1 MYARTNAS
9 STHGDFQDRNGVNYV
24 SSSES
29 FGHCSQLFWK
39 KDPNDSGVRKPPI
52 ASELSQQT
60 KAASGQWGT
69 MLLTK
74 HQLKPVYYAQ
84 RPAVAFAARP
94 CYTATDPFGELNPSS
109 TISWCDQLP
118 SSSAALSSSSLS
130 SASLSTSSLSMES
143 QAPAPAPPPPPPSAT
158 TATAD
163 DMDSDERPYVCDLCS
178 CAYKHASSLLNHKL
192 THKTGDFRCD
202 FCSKPYTNY
211 MSLRNHMRIHGQ
223 KRYMCDLCGKAFR
236 LARYLRNHQ
245 RIHDDGP
252 NRFDCP
258 SCCKSYRTM
267 LELAQH
273 RCSAAASNQNRF
285 NCPSCFKSYRTML
298 DLAQHRCS
306 AAAKNQVGVS
316 VRVCVCVC
324 VCVLPQLKAFMSEQ
338 HQQLEEEP
346 FGSQSPHTHL
356 SQLQLCF
363 CLMPGSGGR
372 RGNFSAAP
380 RRQQQ
385 QQNSGGSLMQPPHG
399 GHGQQEPLPSH
410 CVSPMSQGG
419 QGGVASQ
426 PGPDP
431 HQQGRPSSVPSQSSQ
446 QSMRSSTSNKHV
458 PSSSANPSSYSLLQP
473 LVPDVKEISSGY
485 TRLSANPM
493 VGQSASCAAQG
504 PLDPGPAGPTPD
516 LTYSPPAT
524 DCCPFVS
531 SHLCLSLL
539 PLQPKHQD
547 TFSLAPQR
555 PLTTIN
561 PIGHSLHP
569 NGAPSIKP
577 SPVPRS
583 IQAMPWEQRSLYNQ

>member
-1 MYARTNAS
+1 MYARTNTG

-24 SSSES
+24 TSTES

-39 KDPNDSGVRKPPI
+39 KDPNDSG
-52 ASELSQQT
+52 
-60 KAASGQWGT
+60 
-69 MLLTK
+69 
-74 HQLKPVYYAQ
+74 
-84 RPAVAFAARP
+84 
-94 CYTATDPFGELNPSS
+94 PSS

-130 SASLSTSSLSMES
+130 SASLSSSSLSLES
-143 QAPAPAPPPPPPSAT
+143 RAPAPAPAT
-158 TATAD
+158 TASD
-163 DMDSDERPYVCDLCS
+163 DMESDERPYVCDLCT

-273 RCSAAASNQNRF
+273 RCTAAATNQNRF

-306 AAAKNQVGVS
+306 AAAKNQS
-316 VRVCVCVC
+316 
-324 VCVLPQLKAFMSEQ
+324 
-338 HQQLEEEP
+338 
-346 FGSQSPHTHL
+346 GS
-356 SQLQLCF
+356 
-363 CLMPGSGGR
+363 R
-372 RGNFSAAP
+372 RSNYSNAA

-385 QQNSGGSLMQPPHG
+385 QQQQNSANSMMQPQHG

-419 QGGVASQ
+419 QGGVSSQ
-426 PGPDP
+426 SVPDP
-431 HQQGRPSSVPSQSSQ
+431 HQQGRPSSVSSQSSQ
-446 QSMRSSTSNKHV
+446 QSMRSSSSNKHV
-458 PSSSANPSSYSLLQP
+458 SSSSATPSSSYSLLQP
-473 LVPDVKEISSGY
+473 LVPE
-485 TRLSANPM
+485 
-493 VGQSASCAAQG
+493 
-504 PLDPGPAGPTPD
+504 
-516 LTYSPPAT
+516 
-524 DCCPFVS
+524 
-531 SHLCLSLL
+531 
-539 PLQPKHQD
+539 PKHQD

-569 NGAPSIKP
+569 NGAPTLKP
-577 SPVPRS
+577 SPVPRT

>member
-1 MYARTNAS
+1 MYARTNTG

-24 SSSES
+24 TSTES

-39 KDPNDSGVRKPPI
+39 KDPNDSG
-52 ASELSQQT
+52 
-60 KAASGQWGT
+60 
-69 MLLTK
+69 
-74 HQLKPVYYAQ
+74 
-84 RPAVAFAARP
+84 
-94 CYTATDPFGELNPSS
+94 PSS

-130 SASLSTSSLSMES
+130 STSLSSSSLSMES
-143 QAPAPAPPPPPPSAT
+143 QAPAPPQAS
-158 TATAD
+158 TASTD
-163 DMDSDERPYVCDLCS
+163 DMESDERPYVCDMCT

-192 THKTGDFRCD
+192 THKTGDFKCD

-273 RCSAAASNQNRF
+273 RCTAAASNQNRF

-306 AAAKNQVGVS
+306 AAAKNQ
-316 VRVCVCVC
+316 
-324 VCVLPQLKAFMSEQ
+324 
-338 HQQLEEEP
+338 
-346 FGSQSPHTHL
+346 
-356 SQLQLCF
+356 
-363 CLMPGSGGR
+363 SGGR
-372 RGNFSAAP
+372 RSSFASTP

-385 QQNSGGSLMQPPHG
+385 QQQQQQQNSASSMMQPQHG
-399 GHGQQEPLPSH
+399 HSQQDPLPSH

-419 QGGVASQ
+419 PSV
-426 PGPDP
+426 PDP
-431 HQQGRPSSVPSQSSQ
+431 HQGHPSSVSSQSSQ
-446 QSMRSSTSNKHV
+446 QSMRSSSSKHV
-458 PSSSANPSSYSLLQP
+458 SSSSATPSSSYSLLQP
-473 LVPDVKEISSGY
+473 LVPEVKEMSSGY
-485 TRLSANPM
+485 TRLSAM
-493 VGQSASCAAQG
+493 
-504 PLDPGPAGPTPD
+504 
-516 LTYSPPAT
+516 
-524 DCCPFVS
+524 
-531 SHLCLSLL
+531 
-539 PLQPKHQD
+539 PKHQD

-555 PLTTIN
+555 PLTIN

-569 NGAPSIKP
+569 NGAPTLKP
-577 SPVPRS
+577 SPVPRT

>member
-1 MYARTNAS
+1 MYARTNTG

-39 KDPNDSGVRKPPI
+39 KDPNDSG
-52 ASELSQQT
+52 
-60 KAASGQWGT
+60 
-69 MLLTK
+69 
-74 HQLKPVYYAQ
+74 
-84 RPAVAFAARP
+84 
-94 CYTATDPFGELNPSS
+94 PSS

-118 SSSAALSSSSLS
+118 PSSAALSSPSLS
-130 SASLSTSSLSMES
+130 LES
-143 QAPAPAPPPPPPSAT
+143 RAPAPPPLPPTT
-158 TATAD
+158 TASD
-163 DMDSDERPYVCDLCS
+163 DMESDERPYVCDLCN

-192 THKTGDFRCD
+192 THKTGDFKCD

-273 RCSAAASNQNRF
+273 RCSAAATNQNRF

-306 AAAKNQVGVS
+306 AAAKNQ
-316 VRVCVCVC
+316 
-324 VCVLPQLKAFMSEQ
+324 
-338 HQQLEEEP
+338 
-346 FGSQSPHTHL
+346 T
-356 SQLQLCF
+356 
-363 CLMPGSGGR
+363 GGR
-372 RGNFSAAP
+372 RSNFSVNP

-385 QQNSGGSLMQPPHG
+385 QQQQNSANSMMQPQHG
-399 GHGQQEPLPSH
+399 GHTQQEPLPSH
-410 CVSPMSQGG
+410 CVAAMSQGG
-419 QGGVASQ
+419 PGAGVSSQ
-426 PGPDP
+426 PVPDP
-431 HQQGRPSSVPSQSSQ
+431 HQQGRPSSVSSQSSQ
-446 QSMRSSTSNKHV
+446 QSMRSSSTNKHV
-458 PSSSANPSSYSLLQP
+458 PPSSATPSSYSLLQP
-473 LVPDVKEISSGY
+473 LVPE
-485 TRLSANPM
+485 
-493 VGQSASCAAQG
+493 
-504 PLDPGPAGPTPD
+504 
-516 LTYSPPAT
+516 
-524 DCCPFVS
+524 
-531 SHLCLSLL
+531 
-539 PLQPKHQD
+539 KHQD

-555 PLTTIN
+555 PLPTIN

-569 NGAPSIKP
+569 NGAPSLKP
-577 SPVPRS
+577 SPVPRT

>member
-1 MYARTNAS
+1 MYARTNTG

-24 SSSES
+24 SSTES

-39 KDPNDSGVRKPPI
+39 KDPNDSG
-52 ASELSQQT
+52 
-60 KAASGQWGT
+60 
-69 MLLTK
+69 
-74 HQLKPVYYAQ
+74 
-84 RPAVAFAARP
+84 
-94 CYTATDPFGELNPSS
+94 PSS
-109 TISWCDQLP
+109 TINWCDQLP

-130 SASLSTSSLSMES
+130 SASLSMES
-143 QAPAPAPPPPPPSAT
+143 RAPPPAAT
-158 TATAD
+158 D
-163 DMDSDERPYVCDLCS
+163 DMESDERPYVCDLCP

-192 THKTGDFRCD
+192 THRIGDFKCD

-273 RCSAAASNQNRF
+273 RCTAASSNQNRF

-306 AAAKNQVGVS
+306 AAAKNQ
-316 VRVCVCVC
+316 
-324 VCVLPQLKAFMSEQ
+324 
-338 HQQLEEEP
+338 
-346 FGSQSPHTHL
+346 
-356 SQLQLCF
+356 
-363 CLMPGSGGR
+363 SGGR
-372 RGNFSAAP
+372 RFSANP

-385 QQNSGGSLMQPPHG
+385 QNNATSMMQSQHG
-399 GHGQQEPLPSH
+399 GHAQQEALSSH
-410 CVSPMSQGG
+410 CVPAMSQGG
-419 QGGVASQ
+419 QGASQ
-426 PGPDP
+426 SVSDP
-431 HQQGRPSSVPSQSSQ
+431 HQVRPSSVSSQSSQ
-446 QSMRSSTSNKHV
+446 QSMRSSSSNKHV
-458 PSSSANPSSYSLLQP
+458 PSSSAAPSSSYSLLQP
-473 LVPDVKEISSGY
+473 LVPEVKEMNSGY

-493 VGQSASCAAQG
+493 
-504 PLDPGPAGPTPD
+504 
-516 LTYSPPAT
+516 
-524 DCCPFVS
+524 
-531 SHLCLSLL
+531 
-539 PLQPKHQD
+539 KHQD

-561 PIGHSLHP
+561 PISHSLHP
-569 NGAPSIKP
+569 NGAPSLKP
-577 SPVPRS
+577 SPLPRT

>member
-1 MYARTNAS
+1 MYARTNTS

-24 SSSES
+24 TSTES

-39 KDPNDSGVRKPPI
+39 KDPNDSG
-52 ASELSQQT
+52 
-60 KAASGQWGT
+60 
-69 MLLTK
+69 
-74 HQLKPVYYAQ
+74 
-84 RPAVAFAARP
+84 
-94 CYTATDPFGELNPSS
+94 PSS

-118 SSSAALSSSSLS
+118 SSSAALSTSSLSSASLSSSSLS
-130 SASLSTSSLSMES
+130 SASLSSSRLSMES
-143 QAPAPAPPPPPPSAT
+143 QAPAPAPPPAT
-158 TATAD
+158 TVSD
-163 DMDSDERPYVCDLCS
+163 DMESDERPYVCDLCS

-273 RCSAAASNQNRF
+273 RCSAAVSNQ
-285 NCPSCFKSYRTML
+285 
-298 DLAQHRCS
+298 
-306 AAAKNQVGVS
+306 
-316 VRVCVCVC
+316 
-324 VCVLPQLKAFMSEQ
+324 
-338 HQQLEEEP
+338 
-346 FGSQSPHTHL
+346 
-356 SQLQLCF
+356 
-363 CLMPGSGGR
+363 SGGR
-372 RGNFSAAP
+372 RSNFSATP

-385 QQNSGGSLMQPPHG
+385 QQQQQQNNANSMMQPHG
-399 GHGQQEPLPSH
+399 GHGQPEPLPSH

-419 QGGVASQ
+419 QGGGVASQ
-426 PGPDP
+426 SVPDP
-431 HQQGRPSSVPSQSSQ
+431 HQQGRPSSVSSQ
-446 QSMRSSTSNKHV
+446 ASQQNMRSSSSNKHV
-458 PSSSANPSSYSLLQP
+458 SSSSATPSSSYSLLQP
-473 LVPDVKEISSGY
+473 LVPEVKEMSSGY

-493 VGQSASCAAQG
+493 
-504 PLDPGPAGPTPD
+504 
-516 LTYSPPAT
+516 
-524 DCCPFVS
+524 
-531 SHLCLSLL
+531 
-539 PLQPKHQD
+539 PKHQD
-547 TFSLAPQR
+547 TFSLPPQR

-569 NGAPSIKP
+569 NGAPTLKP
-577 SPVPRS
+577 SPVPRT

>member
-1 MYARTNAS
+1 MYARTNTG

-24 SSSES
+24 TSTES
-29 FGHCSQLFWK
+29 FSHCSQLFWK
-39 KDPNDSGVRKPPI
+39 KDPNDSG
-52 ASELSQQT
+52 
-60 KAASGQWGT
+60 
-69 MLLTK
+69 
-74 HQLKPVYYAQ
+74 
-84 RPAVAFAARP
+84 
-94 CYTATDPFGELNPSS
+94 PST

-118 SSSAALSSSSLS
+118 SSSATLSSPSLS
-130 SASLSTSSLSMES
+130 SASLSSSSLSLES
-143 QAPAPAPPPPPPSAT
+143 RAPPPPPSQAPAT
-158 TATAD
+158 PASD
-163 DMDSDERPYVCDLCS
+163 DMESDERPYVCDMCS

-273 RCSAAASNQNRF
+273 RCTAAASNQ
-285 NCPSCFKSYRTML
+285 
-298 DLAQHRCS
+298 
-306 AAAKNQVGVS
+306 
-316 VRVCVCVC
+316 
-324 VCVLPQLKAFMSEQ
+324 
-338 HQQLEEEP
+338 
-346 FGSQSPHTHL
+346 
-356 SQLQLCF
+356 
-363 CLMPGSGGR
+363 SGGR
-372 RGNFSAAP
+372 RSNFSTTP

-385 QQNSGGSLMQPPHG
+385 QQQNNATSMMQAQHG

-419 QGGVASQ
+419 QGGGVSSQ
-426 PGPDP
+426 SVSDP
-431 HQQGRPSSVPSQSSQ
+431 HQGRPSSVSSQSSQ
-446 QSMRSSTSNKHV
+446 QSMRSSSSNKHV
-458 PSSSANPSSYSLLQP
+458 SSSATAPSSSYSLLQP
-473 LVPDVKEISSGY
+473 LVPEVKEMSSGY

-493 VGQSASCAAQG
+493 
-504 PLDPGPAGPTPD
+504 
-516 LTYSPPAT
+516 
-524 DCCPFVS
+524 
-531 SHLCLSLL
+531 
-539 PLQPKHQD
+539 PKHQD

-569 NGAPSIKP
+569 NGAPTLKP
-577 SPVPRS
+577 SPVPRT

>member
-1 MYARTNAS
+1 MYTRTNTS

-24 SSSES
+24 SSTES
-29 FGHCSQLFWK
+29 FAHCSQLFWK
-39 KDPNDSGVRKPPI
+39 KDPNDSG
-52 ASELSQQT
+52 
-60 KAASGQWGT
+60 
-69 MLLTK
+69 
-74 HQLKPVYYAQ
+74 
-84 RPAVAFAARP
+84 
-94 CYTATDPFGELNPSS
+94 PSS

-130 SASLSTSSLSMES
+130 STSLSSSSLSMES
-143 QAPAPAPPPPPPSAT
+143 QPPAPAPPPPT
-158 TATAD
+158 TAPSD
-163 DMDSDERPYVCDLCS
+163 DTESDERPYVCDLCS

-306 AAAKNQVGVS
+306 AAAKNQ
-316 VRVCVCVC
+316 
-324 VCVLPQLKAFMSEQ
+324 
-338 HQQLEEEP
+338 
-346 FGSQSPHTHL
+346 T
-356 SQLQLCF
+356 
-363 CLMPGSGGR
+363 GGR
-372 RGNFSAAP
+372 RSNFSAAP

-385 QQNSGGSLMQPPHG
+385 QNNANSMMQQQHG

-419 QGGVASQ
+419 PGAGVAGQSV
-426 PGPDP
+426 PDP
-431 HQQGRPSSVPSQSSQ
+431 HQGRPSSVSSQSSQ
-446 QSMRSSTSNKHV
+446 QGMRSSSSNKHV
-458 PSSSANPSSYSLLQP
+458 SSSSATPSSSYSLLQP
-473 LVPDVKEISSGY
+473 LVPEVKEISSGY

-493 VGQSASCAAQG
+493 ILPGDH
-504 PLDPGPAGPTPD
+504 PLLHTLPSRP
-516 LTYSPPAT
+516 
-524 DCCPFVS
+524 
-531 SHLCLSLL
+531 LSLL
-539 PLQPKHQD
+539 AEPKHQD

-569 NGAPSIKP
+569 NGAPSLKP
-577 SPVPRS
+577 SPVPRT

>member
-1 MYARTNAS
+1 MYARTNTG

-24 SSSES
+24 TSTET

-39 KDPNDSGVRKPPI
+39 KDPNDSG
-52 ASELSQQT
+52 
-60 KAASGQWGT
+60 
-69 MLLTK
+69 
-74 HQLKPVYYAQ
+74 
-84 RPAVAFAARP
+84 
-94 CYTATDPFGELNPSS
+94 PSS

-130 SASLSTSSLSMES
+130 SASLSSSSLSIES
-143 QAPAPAPPPPPPSAT
+143 RAPAPAPPTSAS
-158 TATAD
+158 D
-163 DMDSDERPYVCDLCS
+163 DMESDERPYVCDLCT

-273 RCSAAASNQNRF
+273 RCTAAS
-285 NCPSCFKSYRTML
+285 T
-298 DLAQHRCS
+298 
-306 AAAKNQVGVS
+306 
-316 VRVCVCVC
+316 
-324 VCVLPQLKAFMSEQ
+324 
-338 HQQLEEEP
+338 
-346 FGSQSPHTHL
+346 SQS
-356 SQLQLCF
+356 
-363 CLMPGSGGR
+363 GSR
-372 RGNFSAAP
+372 RNFSNA

-385 QQNSGGSLMQPPHG
+385 QQQQNNANSMMQHG
-399 GHGQQEPLPSH
+399 GHGQDALPSH
-410 CVSPMSQGG
+410 CVSPMSQPG
-419 QGGVASQ
+419 QGGQ
-426 PGPDP
+426 PVPDP
-431 HQQGRPSSVPSQSSQ
+431 HQGRPSSVSSQSSQ
-446 QSMRSSTSNKHV
+446 QSMRSSSSNKHH
-458 PSSSANPSSYSLLQP
+458 SSSGSTPSSSYSLLQP
-473 LVPDVKEISSGY
+473 LVPEVKEMSSGY

-493 VGQSASCAAQG
+493 
-504 PLDPGPAGPTPD
+504 
-516 LTYSPPAT
+516 
-524 DCCPFVS
+524 
-531 SHLCLSLL
+531 
-539 PLQPKHQD
+539 PKHQD

-569 NGAPSIKP
+569 NGAPTLKP
-577 SPVPRS
+577 SPVPRT

>member
-1 MYARTNAS
+1 MYARTNTG

-24 SSSES
+24 TSTES

-39 KDPNDSGVRKPPI
+39 KDPNDSG
-52 ASELSQQT
+52 
-60 KAASGQWGT
+60 
-69 MLLTK
+69 
-74 HQLKPVYYAQ
+74 
-84 RPAVAFAARP
+84 
-94 CYTATDPFGELNPSS
+94 PSS

-130 SASLSTSSLSMES
+130 SASLSSSSLSMES
-143 QAPAPAPPPPPPSAT
+143 RAPAPPAAT
-158 TATAD
+158 TASD
-163 DMDSDERPYVCDLCS
+163 DMESDERPYVCDLCS

-273 RCSAAASNQNRF
+273 RCTAAASNQ
-285 NCPSCFKSYRTML
+285 S
-298 DLAQHRCS
+298 
-306 AAAKNQVGVS
+306 
-316 VRVCVCVC
+316 
-324 VCVLPQLKAFMSEQ
+324 
-338 HQQLEEEP
+338 
-346 FGSQSPHTHL
+346 GS
-356 SQLQLCF
+356 
-363 CLMPGSGGR
+363 R
-372 RGNFSAAP
+372 RSNFSTTP

-385 QQNSGGSLMQPPHG
+385 QQQQQQNSANSMMQPQHG

-419 QGGVASQ
+419 QGGGVSSQ
-426 PGPDP
+426 PVPDP
-431 HQQGRPSSVPSQSSQ
+431 HQQGRPSSVSSQSSQ
-446 QSMRSSTSNKHV
+446 QSMRSSSSNKHV
-458 PSSSANPSSYSLLQP
+458 SSSATPSSSYSLLQP
-473 LVPDVKEISSGY
+473 LVPEVKEMSSGY

-493 VGQSASCAAQG
+493 
-504 PLDPGPAGPTPD
+504 
-516 LTYSPPAT
+516 
-524 DCCPFVS
+524 
-531 SHLCLSLL
+531 
-539 PLQPKHQD
+539 PKHQD

-569 NGAPSIKP
+569 NGAPTLKP
-577 SPVPRS
+577 SPVPRT

>member
-1 MYARTNAS
+1 MYARTNTG

-24 SSSES
+24 TSTES

-39 KDPNDSGVRKPPI
+39 KDPNDSG
-52 ASELSQQT
+52 
-60 KAASGQWGT
+60 
-69 MLLTK
+69 
-74 HQLKPVYYAQ
+74 
-84 RPAVAFAARP
+84 
-94 CYTATDPFGELNPSS
+94 PSS

-130 SASLSTSSLSMES
+130 SASLSSSSLSMES
-143 QAPAPAPPPPPPSAT
+143 RAPAPPAAT
-158 TATAD
+158 TASD
-163 DMDSDERPYVCDLCS
+163 DMESDERPYVCDLCS

-273 RCSAAASNQNRF
+273 RCTAAASNQNRF

-306 AAAKNQVGVS
+306 AAAKNQS
-316 VRVCVCVC
+316 
-324 VCVLPQLKAFMSEQ
+324 
-338 HQQLEEEP
+338 
-346 FGSQSPHTHL
+346 GS
-356 SQLQLCF
+356 
-363 CLMPGSGGR
+363 R
-372 RGNFSAAP
+372 RSNFSTAA

-385 QQNSGGSLMQPPHG
+385 QQQQQNSANSMMQPQHG

-419 QGGVASQ
+419 QGGGVSSQ
-426 PGPDP
+426 SVPDP
-431 HQQGRPSSVPSQSSQ
+431 HQQGRPSSVSSQSSQ
-446 QSMRSSTSNKHV
+446 QSMRSSSSNKHV
-458 PSSSANPSSYSLLQP
+458 SSSATPSSSYSLLQP
-473 LVPDVKEISSGY
+473 LVPE
-485 TRLSANPM
+485 
-493 VGQSASCAAQG
+493 
-504 PLDPGPAGPTPD
+504 
-516 LTYSPPAT
+516 
-524 DCCPFVS
+524 
-531 SHLCLSLL
+531 
-539 PLQPKHQD
+539 PKHQD

-569 NGAPSIKP
+569 NGAPTLKP
-577 SPVPRS
+577 SPVPRT

>member
-1 MYARTNAS
+1 MYARTNTG

-24 SSSES
+24 TSTES

-39 KDPNDSGVRKPPI
+39 KDPNDSG
-52 ASELSQQT
+52 
-60 KAASGQWGT
+60 
-69 MLLTK
+69 
-74 HQLKPVYYAQ
+74 
-84 RPAVAFAARP
+84 
-94 CYTATDPFGELNPSS
+94 PSS

-130 SASLSTSSLSMES
+130 SASLSSSSLSMES
-143 QAPAPAPPPPPPSAT
+143 RAPAPPAAT
-158 TATAD
+158 TASD
-163 DMDSDERPYVCDLCS
+163 DMESDERPYVCDLCS

-273 RCSAAASNQNRF
+273 RCTAAASNQ
-285 NCPSCFKSYRTML
+285 S
-298 DLAQHRCS
+298 
-306 AAAKNQVGVS
+306 
-316 VRVCVCVC
+316 
-324 VCVLPQLKAFMSEQ
+324 
-338 HQQLEEEP
+338 
-346 FGSQSPHTHL
+346 GS
-356 SQLQLCF
+356 
-363 CLMPGSGGR
+363 R
-372 RGNFSAAP
+372 RSNFSTTP

-385 QQNSGGSLMQPPHG
+385 QQQQQQNSANSMMQPQHG

-419 QGGVASQ
+419 QGGGVSSQ
-426 PGPDP
+426 PVPDP
-431 HQQGRPSSVPSQSSQ
+431 HQGRPSSVSSQSSQ
-446 QSMRSSTSNKHV
+446 QSMRSSSSNKHV
-458 PSSSANPSSYSLLQP
+458 SSSATPSSSYSLLQP
-473 LVPDVKEISSGY
+473 LVPEVKEMSSGY

-493 VGQSASCAAQG
+493 
-504 PLDPGPAGPTPD
+504 
-516 LTYSPPAT
+516 
-524 DCCPFVS
+524 
-531 SHLCLSLL
+531 
-539 PLQPKHQD
+539 PKHQD

-569 NGAPSIKP
+569 NGAPTLKP
-577 SPVPRS
+577 SPVPRT

>member
-1 MYARTNAS
+1 MYARTNTG

-24 SSSES
+24 TSTET

-39 KDPNDSGVRKPPI
+39 KDPNDSG
-52 ASELSQQT
+52 
-60 KAASGQWGT
+60 
-69 MLLTK
+69 
-74 HQLKPVYYAQ
+74 
-84 RPAVAFAARP
+84 
-94 CYTATDPFGELNPSS
+94 PSS

-130 SASLSTSSLSMES
+130 SASLSSSSLSIES
-143 QAPAPAPPPPPPSAT
+143 RAPAPAPPTSAS
-158 TATAD
+158 D
-163 DMDSDERPYVCDLCS
+163 DMESDERPYVCDLCT

-273 RCSAAASNQNRF
+273 RCTAASTSQNRF

-306 AAAKNQVGVS
+306 AAAKNQS
-316 VRVCVCVC
+316 
-324 VCVLPQLKAFMSEQ
+324 
-338 HQQLEEEP
+338 
-346 FGSQSPHTHL
+346 GS
-356 SQLQLCF
+356 
-363 CLMPGSGGR
+363 R
-372 RGNFSAAP
+372 RNFSNA

-385 QQNSGGSLMQPPHG
+385 QQQQNNANSMMQHG
-399 GHGQQEPLPSH
+399 GHGQDALPSH
-410 CVSPMSQGG
+410 CVSPMSQPG
-419 QGGVASQ
+419 QGGQ
-426 PGPDP
+426 PVPDP
-431 HQQGRPSSVPSQSSQ
+431 HQGRPSSVSSQSSQ
-446 QSMRSSTSNKHV
+446 QSMRSSSSNKHH
-458 PSSSANPSSYSLLQP
+458 SSSGSTPSSSYSLLQP
-473 LVPDVKEISSGY
+473 LVPE
-485 TRLSANPM
+485 
-493 VGQSASCAAQG
+493 
-504 PLDPGPAGPTPD
+504 
-516 LTYSPPAT
+516 
-524 DCCPFVS
+524 
-531 SHLCLSLL
+531 
-539 PLQPKHQD
+539 PKHQD

-569 NGAPSIKP
+569 NGAPTLKP
-577 SPVPRS
+577 SPVPRT

>member
-1 MYARTNAS
+1 MYARTNTS

-24 SSSES
+24 TSTES

-39 KDPNDSGVRKPPI
+39 KDPNDSG
-52 ASELSQQT
+52 
-60 KAASGQWGT
+60 
-69 MLLTK
+69 
-74 HQLKPVYYAQ
+74 
-84 RPAVAFAARP
+84 
-94 CYTATDPFGELNPSS
+94 PSS

-118 SSSAALSSSSLS
+118 SSSAALSTSSLSSASLSSSSLS
-130 SASLSTSSLSMES
+130 SASLSSSRLSMES
-143 QAPAPAPPPPPPSAT
+143 QAPAPAPPPAT
-158 TATAD
+158 TVSD
-163 DMDSDERPYVCDLCS
+163 DMESDERPYVCDLCS

-273 RCSAAASNQNRF
+273 RCSAAASNQ
-285 NCPSCFKSYRTML
+285 
-298 DLAQHRCS
+298 
-306 AAAKNQVGVS
+306 
-316 VRVCVCVC
+316 
-324 VCVLPQLKAFMSEQ
+324 
-338 HQQLEEEP
+338 
-346 FGSQSPHTHL
+346 
-356 SQLQLCF
+356 
-363 CLMPGSGGR
+363 SGGR
-372 RGNFSAAP
+372 RSNFSATP

-385 QQNSGGSLMQPPHG
+385 QQQQQQNNANSMMQPHG
-399 GHGQQEPLPSH
+399 GHGQPEPLPSH

-419 QGGVASQ
+419 QGGGVASQ
-426 PGPDP
+426 PVPDP
-431 HQQGRPSSVPSQSSQ
+431 HQQGRPSSVSSQ
-446 QSMRSSTSNKHV
+446 GSQQNMRSSSSNKHV
-458 PSSSANPSSYSLLQP
+458 SSSSATPSSSYSLLQP
-473 LVPDVKEISSGY
+473 LVPEVKEMSSGY

-493 VGQSASCAAQG
+493 
-504 PLDPGPAGPTPD
+504 
-516 LTYSPPAT
+516 
-524 DCCPFVS
+524 
-531 SHLCLSLL
+531 
-539 PLQPKHQD
+539 PKHQD
-547 TFSLAPQR
+547 TFSLPPQR

-569 NGAPSIKP
+569 NGAPTLKP
-577 SPVPRS
+577 SPVPRT

>member
-1 MYARTNAS
+1 MYARTNTG

-24 SSSES
+24 TSTES

-39 KDPNDSGVRKPPI
+39 KDPNDSG
-52 ASELSQQT
+52 
-60 KAASGQWGT
+60 
-69 MLLTK
+69 
-74 HQLKPVYYAQ
+74 
-84 RPAVAFAARP
+84 
-94 CYTATDPFGELNPSS
+94 PSS

-130 SASLSTSSLSMES
+130 SASLSSSSLSMES
-143 QAPAPAPPPPPPSAT
+143 RAPAPPAAT
-158 TATAD
+158 TASD
-163 DMDSDERPYVCDLCS
+163 DMESDERPYVCDLCS

-273 RCSAAASNQNRF
+273 RCTAAASNQ
-285 NCPSCFKSYRTML
+285 S
-298 DLAQHRCS
+298 
-306 AAAKNQVGVS
+306 
-316 VRVCVCVC
+316 
-324 VCVLPQLKAFMSEQ
+324 
-338 HQQLEEEP
+338 
-346 FGSQSPHTHL
+346 GS
-356 SQLQLCF
+356 
-363 CLMPGSGGR
+363 R
-372 RGNFSAAP
+372 RSNFSTAA

-385 QQNSGGSLMQPPHG
+385 QQQQQNSANSMMQPQHG

-419 QGGVASQ
+419 QGGGVSSQ
-426 PGPDP
+426 SVPDP
-431 HQQGRPSSVPSQSSQ
+431 HQGRPSSVSSQSSQ
-446 QSMRSSTSNKHV
+446 QSMRSSSSNKHV
-458 PSSSANPSSYSLLQP
+458 SSSATPSSSYSLLQP
-473 LVPDVKEISSGY
+473 LVPE
-485 TRLSANPM
+485 
-493 VGQSASCAAQG
+493 
-504 PLDPGPAGPTPD
+504 
-516 LTYSPPAT
+516 
-524 DCCPFVS
+524 
-531 SHLCLSLL
+531 
-539 PLQPKHQD
+539 PKHQD

-569 NGAPSIKP
+569 NGAPTLKP
-577 SPVPRS
+577 SPVPRT

>member
-1 MYARTNAS
+1 MYARTNTG

-24 SSSES
+24 TSTES

-39 KDPNDSGVRKPPI
+39 KDPNDSG
-52 ASELSQQT
+52 
-60 KAASGQWGT
+60 
-69 MLLTK
+69 
-74 HQLKPVYYAQ
+74 
-84 RPAVAFAARP
+84 
-94 CYTATDPFGELNPSS
+94 PSS

-118 SSSAALSSSSLS
+118 TSSAALSSSSLS
-130 SASLSTSSLSMES
+130 SASLSSSSLSLES
-143 QAPAPAPPPPPPSAT
+143 RAPPPPPAVT
-158 TATAD
+158 TPD
-163 DMDSDERPYVCDLCS
+163 DMESDERPYVCDLCT

-273 RCSAAASNQNRF
+273 RCTAAATNQSGSRR
-285 NCPSCFKSYRTML
+285 SSY
-298 DLAQHRCS
+298 
-306 AAAKNQVGVS
+306 AANA
-316 VRVCVCVC
+316 
-324 VCVLPQLKAFMSEQ
+324 
-338 HQQLEEEP
+338 
-346 FGSQSPHTHL
+346 
-356 SQLQLCF
+356 
-363 CLMPGSGGR
+363 
-372 RGNFSAAP
+372 

-385 QQNSGGSLMQPPHG
+385 QQQQQNSTNSMMQPPHG
-399 GHGQQEPLPSH
+399 GHGQQEALPPH

-419 QGGVASQ
+419 QGGVSSQ
-426 PGPDP
+426 SVPDP
-431 HQQGRPSSVPSQSSQ
+431 HQQGRPSSVSSQSSQ
-446 QSMRSSTSNKHV
+446 QSMRSSSSNKHISSGAA
-458 PSSSANPSSYSLLQP
+458 PSSSYSLLQP
-473 LVPDVKEISSGY
+473 LVPEVKELSSGY

-493 VGQSASCAAQG
+493 
-504 PLDPGPAGPTPD
+504 
-516 LTYSPPAT
+516 
-524 DCCPFVS
+524 
-531 SHLCLSLL
+531 
-539 PLQPKHQD
+539 PKHQD

-555 PLTTIN
+555 PLTIN

-569 NGAPSIKP
+569 NGAPTLKP
-577 SPVPRS
+577 SPVPRT

>member
-1 MYARTNAS
+1 MYARTNTGT
-9 STHGDFQDRNGVNYV
+9 THGDFQDRNGVNYV
-24 SSSES
+24 TSTES

-39 KDPNDSGVRKPPI
+39 KDPNDSG
-52 ASELSQQT
+52 
-60 KAASGQWGT
+60 
-69 MLLTK
+69 
-74 HQLKPVYYAQ
+74 
-84 RPAVAFAARP
+84 
-94 CYTATDPFGELNPSS
+94 PSS

-130 SASLSTSSLSMES
+130 SAALSSSSLSSAALSSSSLSSASLSTSSLSMES
-143 QAPAPAPPPPPPSAT
+143 RAPPPSSAT
-158 TATAD
+158 TAASD
-163 DMDSDERPYVCDLCS
+163 DTESDERPYVCDLCS

-273 RCSAAASNQNRF
+273 RCTAAASNQ
-285 NCPSCFKSYRTML
+285 SS
-298 DLAQHRCS
+298 
-306 AAAKNQVGVS
+306 
-316 VRVCVCVC
+316 
-324 VCVLPQLKAFMSEQ
+324 
-338 HQQLEEEP
+338 
-346 FGSQSPHTHL
+346 
-356 SQLQLCF
+356 
-363 CLMPGSGGR
+363 GR
-372 RGNFSAAP
+372 RSNFSNAH

-385 QQNSGGSLMQPPHG
+385 QQQQNNNASSMMQPPHG
-399 GHGQQEPLPSH
+399 GHGQPDPLPPH
-410 CVSPMSQGG
+410 CVSPMSGQQGG
-419 QGGVASQ
+419 GVSGQ
-426 PGPDP
+426 PVPDP
-431 HQQGRPSSVPSQSSQ
+431 HQVRPSSVSSQSSQ
-446 QSMRSSTSNKHV
+446 PSMRSSSSKHV
-458 PSSSANPSSYSLLQP
+458 SSSSATPSSSYSLLQP
-473 LVPDVKEISSGY
+473 LVPEVKEMSSGY

-493 VGQSASCAAQG
+493 
-504 PLDPGPAGPTPD
+504 
-516 LTYSPPAT
+516 
-524 DCCPFVS
+524 
-531 SHLCLSLL
+531 
-539 PLQPKHQD
+539 PKHQD

-561 PIGHSLHP
+561 PIGHALHP
-569 NGAPSIKP
+569 NGAPTLKP